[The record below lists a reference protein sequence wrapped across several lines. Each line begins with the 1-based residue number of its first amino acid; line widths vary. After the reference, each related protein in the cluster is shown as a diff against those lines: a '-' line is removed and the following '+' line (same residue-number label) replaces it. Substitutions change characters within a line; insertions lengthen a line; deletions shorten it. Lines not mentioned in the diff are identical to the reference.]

1 MIQKKYVHTNLFPD
15 LESIPQDAAI
25 DVLEQSVYL
34 SGGELVQW
42 KGLFSKVYSP
52 IYVHN
57 NGTLEPQYLGSYP
70 EMDGN
75 TALEVMNAAKLAYN
89 QGTGEWPTMQVKN
102 RILHVE
108 SFLTAFLT
116 TKTEMVKW
124 LMWEIGKN
132 KPDSEAEFDRTVD
145 YILDTVEALK
155 EQDRNASKLELN
167 SGIYAQVKRG
177 PIGVVLC
184 MGPYNYPLNETF
196 ATLLPALIMG
206 NTVIYRPA
214 KFGILLIHPLLKIF
228 KDCFPKG
235 VINVIYGD
243 GKETAGK
250 LMESGGID
258 VLAFIGS
265 SKIANLLKR
274 QHPRPNRLRSVL
286 GLDAKNPAIILK
298 DADLEIAVNECVIGT
313 LAFNGQR
320 CTALKILFVQKEIL
334 HEFLQKFT
342 HKVEQLKVGLPWE
355 KDAYITP
362 LPEPNKPQYLNELI
376 NDALAKGAS
385 IVNEGGGLSHHSF
398 FFPTILYPVNS
409 SMRIYSEEQFG
420 PIVPIIPFDDIQEP
434 LNYIV
439 ESNYGQQVSIFSN
452 NADTIASLIDPLINQ
467 VCRININ
474 TKCQRGPDAFPFNG
488 RKDSA
493 EGTLSVIDALRVFS
507 IRTMVATRDS
517 ENNKQL
523 FSQILEGRKSNFL
536 STDFLL

>member
-1 MIQKKYVHTNLFPD
+1 MIHQEFVKSKLFPD
-15 LESIPQDAAI
+15 LEAIPENAAI
-25 DVLEQSVYL
+25 DILEQKVFL
-34 SGGELVQW
+34 SGGELKQW
-42 KGLFSKVYSP
+42 NGPFSKVVSP
-52 IYVHN
+52 IYVN
-57 NGTLEPQYLGSYP
+57 SNGETAPKYLGSYP
-70 EMDGN
+70 EMNGEAAID
-75 TALEVMNAAKLAYN
+75 VMQAAKLAYN
-89 QGTGEWPTMQVKN
+89 QGMGEWPTMQVKN
-102 RILHVE
+102 RIFHVE
-108 SFLTAFLT
+108 LFLTAFQQ
-116 TKTEMVKW
+116 TKTEIVKW

-132 KPDSEAEFDRTVD
+132 KTDSEAEFERTVD
-145 YILDTVEALK
+145 YIIDTVEALK

-167 SGIYAQVKRG
+167 SGIYAQIKRG

-196 ATLLPALIMG
+196 ATLIPALIMG
-206 NTVIYRPA
+206 NTVIFRPA
-214 KFGILLIHPLLKIF
+214 KFGILLIHPLLQIF

-274 QHPRPNRLRSVL
+274 QHPSPNRLRSVL
-286 GLDAKNPAIILK
+286 GLDAKNPAIVLA
-298 DADLEIAVNECVIGT
+298 DADLEIAVNECVNGA

-320 CTALKILFVQKEIL
+320 CTALKILYVQKEIL
-334 HEFLQKFT
+334 PQFLQLFT
-342 HKVEQLKVGLPWE
+342 HKVEQLKAGMPWE

-362 LPEPNKPQYLNELI
+362 LPEPNKPAYLKELI
-376 NDALAKGAS
+376 EDAILKGAS
-385 IVNEGGGLSHHSF
+385 VINEGGGLNYQSI
-398 FFPTILYPVNS
+398 FFPTILFPVNS

-420 PIVPIIPFDDIQEP
+420 PIVPIVPFDDISEP
-434 LNYIV
+434 LKYVV
-439 ESNYGQQVSIFSN
+439 ESNYGQQVSLFSN
-452 NADTIASLIDPLINQ
+452 SADTLAKLIDPLINQ

-507 IRTMVATRDS
+507 IRTMVATRDT
-517 ENNKQL
+517 EQNKQI
-523 FSQILEGRKSNFL
+523 FTQILEGRKSHFL